1 MILNTFN
8 MDAEFLQQFL
18 DRLLFV
24 YVITVEQMN
33 SLFGLWHIFSGAIYF
48 ALNVMTGKEPT
59 KFHIL
64 ASRILNDK

>member
-33 SLFGLWHIFSGAIYF
+33 SLFGL
-48 ALNVMTGKEPT
+48 
-59 KFHIL
+59 
-64 ASRILNDK
+64 